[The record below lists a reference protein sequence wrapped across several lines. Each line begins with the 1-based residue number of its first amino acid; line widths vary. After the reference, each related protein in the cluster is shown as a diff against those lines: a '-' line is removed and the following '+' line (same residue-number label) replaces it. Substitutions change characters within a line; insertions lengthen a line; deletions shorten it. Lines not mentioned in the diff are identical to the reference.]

1 MVAQRAGDLRELR
14 HIARL
19 EQRVTGVRGER
30 AEHVRPHHR
39 HDHRAVAA
47 GRLAGQRARFAVG
60 QRRIALL
67 DERDDLVAQVV
78 LIAAEPERVQELRT
92 AVGRPAVDERD
103 QRVRAVA
110 GGEHRVD
117 PLDHRGLERGAVEPH
132 VDLARVAL
140 DDVDDGQRSRV
151 VELDPGRAVDVQRPA
166 CRIAQRIVRQ
176 ELGLDDQTVERAV
189 HRPLPRRA
197 RRTFNFAQCHSG
209 ERYRSQMPRIL
220 VAVVLAFA
228 VLAVPASA
236 APKKGPGGAGFY
248 KPPKHLKGAHG
259 GLIWVHKQTGKD
271 ALKGAAQRAPPLSL
285 EGPQR
290 QGDRGLGL
298 GRDPEGQGPE
308 GRLADHH
315 LRPWDDRRGRRLRAD
330 EGLRQGQAHQL
341 RVPAAQALDQGRL
354 RGRADRLRRA
364 RDSGRAPVPGRHVRG
379 PQRARR
385 GARRACLRRQA
396 VQALHDRRALAGR
409 SRRAV
414 RRRGGAEVPARAQ
427 AARHGRV
434 RARLAPRRRSSSSPR
449 RSRRRAAASARSSG
463 SACAPSTAPTPAW
476 ACRTF

>member
-1 MVAQRAGDLRELR
+1 MSSHWAHTSSMQATGRDVERQQRLSRLPGIGRVRGRVAVHLQRRGELAPVDVVGRREPFEEHLIGAVVMVAQRAGDLRELR

-117 PLDHRGLERGAVEPH
+117 PLDHRELERGAVEPH

-176 ELGLDDQTVERAV
+176 ELGFDDETVERAV

-197 RRTFNFAQCHSG
+197 RRTFNFAQCH
-209 ERYRSQMPRIL
+209 
-220 VAVVLAFA
+220 
-228 VLAVPASA
+228 
-236 APKKGPGGAGFY
+236 
-248 KPPKHLKGAHG
+248 
-259 GLIWVHKQTGKD
+259 
-271 ALKGAAQRAPPLSL
+271 
-285 EGPQR
+285 
-290 QGDRGLGL
+290 
-298 GRDPEGQGPE
+298 
-308 GRLADHH
+308 
-315 LRPWDDRRGRRLRAD
+315 
-330 EGLRQGQAHQL
+330 
-341 RVPAAQALDQGRL
+341 
-354 RGRADRLRRA
+354 
-364 RDSGRAPVPGRHVRG
+364 
-379 PQRARR
+379 
-385 GARRACLRRQA
+385 
-396 VQALHDRRALAGR
+396 
-409 SRRAV
+409 
-414 RRRGGAEVPARAQ
+414 
-427 AARHGRV
+427 
-434 RARLAPRRRSSSSPR
+434 
-449 RSRRRAAASARSSG
+449 
-463 SACAPSTAPTPAW
+463 
-476 ACRTF
+476 